1 MASSPPWRPPFE
13 STQRRCMSE
22 RSRAGLFVTGTDTG
36 VGKTVV
42 SAALLGRLRTQGRA
56 RYWKPVQTGIEQADD
71 SATVGRLSGCAARE
85 IFQAGIRLL
94 PPLSPHQAARL
105 SGTHIHLEDL
115 MTLASAQPSGE
126 CWVVEGAG
134 GVLVPLNDHQLMV
147 DLMTALVLPVVVVAR
162 TGIGTINHTLLT
174 LEALRARALIVAGIV
189 MVGEPHPD
197 NRDAIERYGHT
208 TVVGELPMLDALTPE
223 ALALAA
229 ADWRWDVFE
238 ALVRPD
244 AMTPH
249 SQGAATAHGTDTAIA
264 HRPGEPPER
273 PR

>member
-1 MASSPPWRPPFE
+1 
-13 STQRRCMSE
+13 MSE

-42 SAALLGRLRTQGRA
+42 SAALLGRLRTQGRT
-56 RYWKPVQTGIEQADD
+56 RYWKPVQTGIEQDDD
-71 SATVGRLSGCAARE
+71 STTVGRLSGCAARE

-94 PPLSPHQAARL
+94 RPLSPHQAARL
-105 SGTHIHLEDL
+105 SGTYIHFEDL

-174 LEALRARALIVAGIV
+174 LEALRARALTIAGVV

-197 NRDAIERYGHT
+197 NREAIERYGHT
-208 TVVGELPMLDALTPE
+208 TVVGELPMLDSLTPE
-223 ALALAA
+223 TLALAA
-229 ADWRWDVFE
+229 ADWRWDVLE
-238 ALVRPD
+238 ALVWPE
-244 AMTPH
+244 TTTSH
-249 SQGAATAHGTDTAIA
+249 SQGAATAHGTNTAIA
-264 HRPGEPPER
+264 QSPDETPGR